1 MARPSECVGSHNAFH
16 LYMPK
21 ASSSSTS
28 STKSSSVLAAISGS
42 VHFLL
47 FSLFL
52 FIVPNSPP
60 LLIPET
66 FQLYSISPLIR
77 VTMQFDAQIAL
88 SDNILHKMTQF
99 NRRLC
104 RGKFGPR
111 FLIDFFV
118 GSQSMTLFAL
128 ILPFCLSPTFMVPIL
143 NVGASVKPLEEF
155 PTTPST
161 NFKVDK

>member
-28 STKSSSVLAAISGS
+28 STKSSSALPAISGS

-118 GSQSMTLFAL
+118 KF
-128 ILPFCLSPTFMVPIL
+128 
-143 NVGASVKPLEEF
+143 GARGKKTKKFWFVASERPKLLLRRRHCPA
-155 PTTPST
+155 T
-161 NFKVDK
+161 K

>member
-118 GSQSMTLFAL
+118 KF
-128 ILPFCLSPTFMVPIL
+128 
-143 NVGASVKPLEEF
+143 GARGKK
-155 PTTPST
+155 TK
-161 NFKVDK
+161 NFWFVASERPKLLLRRRHCPATK

>member
-1 MARPSECVGSHNAFH
+1 MHGDVNCVKAH
-16 LYMPK
+16 LCLRWSLEIDNQFCSLSLR
-21 ASSSSTS
+21 ASRLVATVM
-28 STKSSSVLAAISGS
+28 KWDCKLDN
-42 VHFLL
+42 FLL

-118 GSQSMTLFAL
+118 KFGARGKKTKKFWFVASERPKLLLRRRHCPATKWIQSDHL
-128 ILPFCLSPTFMVPIL
+128 
-143 NVGASVKPLEEF
+143 
-155 PTTPST
+155 
-161 NFKVDK
+161 

>member
-1 MARPSECVGSHNAFH
+1 MRGISQCLSLVHAQSVIIINIIS
-16 LYMPK
+16 K
-21 ASSSSTS
+21 IVVSITS
-28 STKSSSVLAAISGS
+28 NIRVS
-42 VHFLL
+42 
-47 FSLFL
+47 SLFVVFPFSVYSPKL
-52 FIVPNSPP
+52 PP

-118 GSQSMTLFAL
+118 KF
-128 ILPFCLSPTFMVPIL
+128 
-143 NVGASVKPLEEF
+143 GARGKKTKKFWFVASERPKLLLRRRHCPA
-155 PTTPST
+155 T
-161 NFKVDK
+161 K

>member
-1 MARPSECVGSHNAFH
+1 MRGISQCLSLVR
-16 LYMPK
+16 LPK

-28 STKSSSVLAAISGS
+28 SAKSSSALPAISGS

-118 GSQSMTLFAL
+118 KF
-128 ILPFCLSPTFMVPIL
+128 
-143 NVGASVKPLEEF
+143 GARGKKTKKFWFVASERPKLLLRRRHCPA
-155 PTTPST
+155 T
-161 NFKVDK
+161 K

>member
-16 LYMPK
+16 LYMTK

-28 STKSSSVLAAISGS
+28 STKSSSAISGS

-52 FIVPNSPP
+52 FIVPNCPP

-118 GSQSMTLFAL
+118 KF
-128 ILPFCLSPTFMVPIL
+128 
-143 NVGASVKPLEEF
+143 GARGKKTKKFWFVASERPKLLLRRRHCPA
-155 PTTPST
+155 T
-161 NFKVDK
+161 K

>member
-28 STKSSSVLAAISGS
+28 SAKSSSVLPAISGS

-118 GSQSMTLFAL
+118 KF
-128 ILPFCLSPTFMVPIL
+128 
-143 NVGASVKPLEEF
+143 GARGKK
-155 PTTPST
+155 TK
-161 NFKVDK
+161 NFWFVASERPKLLLRRRHCPATK